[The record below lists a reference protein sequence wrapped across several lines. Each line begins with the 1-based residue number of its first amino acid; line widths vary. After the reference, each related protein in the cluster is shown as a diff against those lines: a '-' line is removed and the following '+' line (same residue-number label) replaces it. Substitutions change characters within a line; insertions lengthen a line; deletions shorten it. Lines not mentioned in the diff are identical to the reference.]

1 MTISATHIQNDI
13 DGLATYGTYTGTNK
27 ACIQSLIDLIEP
39 ESTTTQRGMLDQ
51 MSTAAHRQLLAELEA
66 LLAAVENV

>member
-1 MTISATHIQNDI
+1 MTIARAHIAADI
-13 DGLATYGTYTGTNK
+13 VGLATYGTYSGTNK
-27 ACIQSLIDLIEP
+27 AAIQSLIDLIEP
-39 ESTTTQRGMLDQ
+39 ESTQTQRGHLDQ